1 VTPNLIDDMHDGPI
15 SDGDNFLK
23 SYVPTLLATSQYQS
37 GNTVLFIA
45 WDEDNGP
52 CSGCTN
58 RVPLI
63 VISPYTSHVQAATSY
78 SHYSWLRTT
87 EELLGLPLLGNAASA
102 NSMVGRFGF

>member
-1 VTPNLIDDMHDGPI
+1 M
-15 SDGDNFLK
+15 
-23 SYVPTLLATSQYQS
+23 
-37 GNTVLFIA
+37 LFIA

-63 VISPYTSHVQAATSY
+63 VISPYTSHVQNAISY
-78 SHYSWLRTT
+78 SHYSLLRIT

-102 NSMVGRFGF
+102 NSMV